1 MNKHTL
7 SSISAI
13 VLTAMSLSALA
24 LTPAQEQKTQ
34 DDVSLACAPYLNNPS
49 SMQSPQATAALS
61 ACYADS
67 SCQNTA
73 LLDKLSPENR
83 DNCAGNLAR
92 WYWNSNQPRAN
103 TAPNAQSESSAEAPP
118 VSESNTASAQSPAP
132 TTLPS
137 TQSAQP
143 AASSNPQPTQ
153 PAQTTNTDATKN
165 TNSNNKSNNK
175 PEINWF

>member
-7 SSISAI
+7 GSISAI
-13 VLTAMSLSALA
+13 VLTVVSLSAFA
-24 LTPAQEQKTQ
+24 VTPAQEQKTQ
-34 DDVSLACAPYLNNPS
+34 DDVALACAPYLNNPS
-49 SMQSPQATAALS
+49 SMQNPAASAALS

-92 WYWNSNQPRAN
+92 WYWNSNQPHAN
-103 TAPNAQSESSAEAPP
+103 TTPNAQSESSTEAPP
-118 VSESNTASAQSPAP
+118 VAESNTAPMQSAAP
-132 TTLPS
+132 TTSPS

-143 AASSNPQPTQ
+143 AANSSTQ
-153 PAQTTNTDATKN
+153 PAQTTNTDTPKK
-165 TNSNNKSNNK
+165 TNNDNKSSSK